1 MEQFLDHSFWSEN
14 GDRQNALTQ
23 IIFAFEDENIQ
34 VPQKDAVLAKLSSLI
49 DYHSSDEVASFVFAI
64 GKYSSP
70 YSVKVLL
77 SLTHKIINDA
87 IAWQYLVAYENIVG
101 NVILP
106 EFSVAFDIIRSFT
119 DEVYFESDKIK
130 QALQR
135 FKDYEQ

>member
-1 MEQFLDHSFWSEN
+1 MEQFLDHSFWGKN

-23 IIFAFEDENIQ
+23 IIFAFENDDI
-34 VPQKDAVLAKLSSLI
+34 PLSRKDAVLAKLSCLI
-49 DYHSSDEVASFVFAI
+49 DYHSSDEVASFVFAV

-101 NVILP
+101 NLILP
-106 EFSVAFDIIRSFT
+106 EFGVAFDIIRLFT

>member
-1 MEQFLDHSFWSEN
+1 MEQFLDHSFWGKN

-23 IIFAFEDENIQ
+23 IIFAFENDDI
-34 VPQKDAVLAKLSSLI
+34 PLSRKDTVLAKLSSLI
-49 DYHSSDEVASFVFAI
+49 DYHSSDEVASFVFAV

-101 NVILP
+101 NSILL

-119 DEVYFESDKIK
+119 DKVYFESDKIK